1 MQKIQL
7 FPCSKLCFHLR
18 KDEIKRNRQSRRL
31 EASDTEVGKPHAC
44 NATLTYS
51 NVNVQESLGDSNL
64 ENQLI
69 EPSHVINDNQVW
81 TQIMEHDNGRIVKM
95 RKEMENKFEVTSKEI
110 RTNKSAST
118 ITNPRSETNET

>member
-1 MQKIQL
+1 MT
-7 FPCSKLCFHLR
+7 
-18 KDEIKRNRQSRRL
+18 N
-31 EASDTEVGKPHAC
+31 
-44 NATLTYS
+44 S

-81 TQIMEHDNGRIVKM
+81 TQIIEHDNGRIVKM

-118 ITNPRSETNET
+118 ITNPGSETNET